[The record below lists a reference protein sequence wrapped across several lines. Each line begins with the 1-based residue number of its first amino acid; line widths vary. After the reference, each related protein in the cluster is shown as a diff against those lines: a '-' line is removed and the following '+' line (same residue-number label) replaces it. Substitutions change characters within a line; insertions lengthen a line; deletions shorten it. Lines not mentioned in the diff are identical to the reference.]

1 MKQIDIS
8 VVGIGPGSQPE
19 EEDGV
24 ALDYMSMP
32 NGIATYAA
40 PVLPE
45 PEEVVDL
52 GAGLELLERLQRL
65 LSEYRVG
72 QPPGVFDLSG
82 LDRANRELVNQTL
95 GEGEVS
101 ILYAGP
107 EIVRL
112 QETRL
117 AGIWRVQ
124 IQSDTEGLLRD
135 LLEVADI
142 PGLVRATSF
151 LGARDRAEQ
160 GGELPAGVLNAP
172 SILVELND
180 KVLSYRP
187 GDEAHVVNLTLLPQT
202 EQDLAYLDERLG
214 TGPMSIL
221 SRGYGNCRIIATEL
235 NRVWWVQYFNSEEK
249 LIVNTLEV
257 VDIPTAALAAQE
269 DIEDSTERLAEI
281 LEALR

>member
-1 MKQIDIS
+1 M
-8 VVGIGPGSQPE
+8 
-19 EEDGV
+19 
-24 ALDYMSMP
+24 
-32 NGIATYAA
+32 
-40 PVLPE
+40 
-45 PEEVVDL
+45 
-52 GAGLELLERLQRL
+52 
-65 LSEYRVG
+65 
-72 QPPGVFDLSG
+72 
-82 LDRANRELVNQTL
+82 NQTL

-107 EIVRL
+107 QVVRL
-112 QETRL
+112 QETQL

-124 IQSDTEGLLRD
+124 IQSDTEGLLSD

-151 LGARDRAEQ
+151 LGARDQAEQ
-160 GGELPAGVLNAP
+160 RGELPAGVFNAP

-180 KVLSYRP
+180 KVLSYRS

-235 NRVWWVQYFNSEEK
+235 NRVWWVQHFNSEEK

-281 LEALR
+281 LDALR